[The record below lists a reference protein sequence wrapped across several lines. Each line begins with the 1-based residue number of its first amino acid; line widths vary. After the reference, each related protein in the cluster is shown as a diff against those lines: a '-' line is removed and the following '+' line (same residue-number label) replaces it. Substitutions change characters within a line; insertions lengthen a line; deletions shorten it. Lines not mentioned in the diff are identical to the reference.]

1 MAGLEAAKQG
11 QEYTDEQLRLCLL
24 LLNAYGVLRMSHI
37 NDQPIQAWGTPLGT
51 SRRPDGDTLDQYLN
65 TIIRCDKAKDD
76 GSSVTVLPGQVRP
89 GGLIDTAQ
97 LNSLVCWAQ
106 AGLLTDDVWY
116 FDGHT
121 VEYTGRAD
129 IGKTKH
135 GTKRTSVKA
144 VKRFTLFNN
153 INALTEYFPV
163 SVSYAEAMRQMV
175 AKANAALPS
184 QYRIGKLSFDKEGWD
199 ADLLQWLE
207 NEQDIIPIT
216 WVKATK
222 PNRRL
227 LVSVPKS
234 EFVSVEEEEMTV
246 GKDEQ
251 ETRVV
256 QIADTQVTF
265 PDLGSRRVVVLETE
279 AKTRLGIYTT
289 ALHAKD
295 AALDNE
301 RAMTTPRLIDTM
313 RFKQR
318 IENDFKVETNE
329 MNSDAIPTHKV
340 HEVQQTEAYDAPQ
353 ARRQLANA
361 EKRLPKYAAQ
371 EEQHQRLLDEEHIDK
386 HEFNVLNTRTQRLRR
401 QTKHQIKRLK
411 TELDS
416 VKMNA
421 EGQTV
426 RSYTTHVLD
435 MRKLTLLNLFKA
447 HTLVVLHILAQ
458 QLGLDGAGP
467 ARLRRQFLPFGDRVE
482 FDHVRRIVTVYAQR
496 FPRAQT
502 QQAYER
508 LCALQRDLPVT
519 LERNGISYRV
529 RFSW

>member
-1 MAGLEAAKQG
+1 
-11 QEYTDEQLRLCLL
+11 
-24 LLNAYGVLRMSHI
+24 
-37 NDQPIQAWGTPLGT
+37 
-51 SRRPDGDTLDQYLN
+51 
-65 TIIRCDKAKDD
+65 
-76 GSSVTVLPGQVRP
+76 
-89 GGLIDTAQ
+89 
-97 LNSLVCWAQ
+97 
-106 AGLLTDDVWY
+106 
-116 FDGHT
+116 
-121 VEYTGRAD
+121 
-129 IGKTKH
+129 
-135 GTKRTSVKA
+135 
-144 VKRFTLFNN
+144 
-153 INALTEYFPV
+153 
-163 SVSYAEAMRQMV
+163 
-175 AKANAALPS
+175 
-184 QYRIGKLSFDKEGWD
+184 
-199 ADLLQWLE
+199 
-207 NEQDIIPIT
+207 
-216 WVKATK
+216 
-222 PNRRL
+222 
-227 LVSVPKS
+227 
-234 EFVSVEEEEMTV
+234 MTV